1 MEFKRKGGEVG
12 IDQKIGEV
20 QLELRRHLREEVD
33 IEEADKSEEEAEDIE
48 WRGEDANEVEIE

>member
-1 MEFKRKGGEVG
+1 MEFKRKDGEVG

-33 IEEADKSEEEAEDIE
+33 IEEAD
-48 WRGEDANEVEIE
+48 

>member
-20 QLELRRHLREEVD
+20 QLELRRHLREEVY
-33 IEEADKSEEEAEDIE
+33 IEESDKSEEEEEEIE
-48 WRGEDANEVEIE
+48 WWGEEAEEEEIE